1 MSAGDNTRDDR
12 WRPGF
17 ASSERRVREELADAA
32 AEPERRVFSR
42 ELSFVPLRAT
52 PKFEAHD
59 AQTRALIA
67 EYKRLEQYRH
77 GASVLTRLEHWKLMD
92 AFQGAREKQAYLE
105 PLIAAAR
112 SDPIVHQDKLI
123 FLLVVLEPI
132 RRGVSG
138 RFVRAHGGVGR
149 TDVADWRDRTQ
160 ARTIREIE
168 RQTRYD
174 VTREAIVEAIFR
186 YPTPPPNRLFPW
198 FRTVASRHALLELR
212 KDLTDAK
219 TSMSAAESEALQLAL
234 TGLDE
239 VEAPTLREP
248 DGLPAWRR
256 SFNLR
261 TVYETVEAFYD
272 ESAVRRA
279 CRAAIGRLP
288 RVQAEV
294 IDGLFFKDQ
303 TPDALALT
311 RDVERSTI
319 YNHKAKAT
327 KNMERDDSFFTA
339 LFQLGRL
346 RDQTRVAEIAA
357 RYPNGVLPD
366 GRRIVVIDE
375 AA

>member
-1 MSAGDNTRDDR
+1 M
-12 WRPGF
+12 
-17 ASSERRVREELADAA
+17 
-32 AEPERRVFSR
+32 
-42 ELSFVPLRAT
+42 
-52 PKFEAHD
+52 
-59 AQTRALIA
+59 
-67 EYKRLEQYRH
+67 
-77 GASVLTRLEHWKLMD
+77 
-92 AFQGAREKQAYLE
+92 YLE

-112 SDPIVHQDKLI
+112 SDPIAHQDKLI

-160 ARTIREIE
+160 VRTIREIE
-168 RQTRYD
+168 RQTLYD
-174 VTREAIVEAIFR
+174 VTREAMVEAIFR
-186 YPTPPPNRLFPW
+186 YPTPPPDRLFPW

-234 TGLDE
+234 AGLDE
-239 VEAPTLREP
+239 VEPPTLREP
-248 DGLPAWRR
+248 DGLLAWRR

-272 ESAVRRA
+272 ESAVKRA

-303 TPDALALT
+303 TPGALALA

-319 YNHKAKAT
+319 YNHKARAT
-327 KNMERDDSFFTA
+327 KNMERDDCFFTA
-339 LFQLGRL
+339 LF
-346 RDQTRVAEIAA
+346 
-357 RYPNGVLPD
+357 
-366 GRRIVVIDE
+366 
-375 AA
+375 